1 MIGGDKR
8 HLHHKMVMAKRLRKR
23 ALKIDQQ
30 IFRMLKQKQRV
41 LRLADK
47 LEKEGTVPEYT
58 VKTATNAQFGFGGA
72 KGK

>member
-1 MIGGDKR
+1 MLGSDKR
-8 HLHHKMVMAKRLRKR
+8 HLHHKMVMAKRLRR
-23 ALKIDQQ
+23 QALKIDKQ
-30 IFRMLKQKQRV
+30 IFRLLKQKQRV